1 MYLERPLHLKALL
14 EKKSF
19 FLLGPRATGK
29 TSLIRHQLSHT
40 VLRIDLLRSDVFLRL
55 NSQPWELET
64 IINAHQASS
73 PQLVVIDEI
82 QKIPL
87 LLNEVHRLI
96 EEKNIRFLLTGSSA
110 RKLKAAHV
118 NLLAGRAWEAQLFPL
133 TFREIPNFS
142 LEKYLTI
149 GGLPVVYLSEN
160 PREELIAYVN
170 TYLKEEIQAEA
181 VVRNIQSFS
190 RFLTMSALTNGKMLN
205 FSTLSSDAGIPAST
219 LREYY
224 QILQDTLVGFLL
236 PAWTKTVKRKAMST
250 SKFYFFDIGVAH
262 ELSSITKI
270 EPHSD
275 LYGQAFEHFI
285 AMELRA
291 YLSYTRKHLSLSYWA
306 AKNGQEVDFIIGDSV
321 AIEVKTTKSVSAKH
335 LKGLKTLQEENI
347 CKRYFLIS
355 LDKVHRISDGIEIM
369 YWEDFLNHLWD
380 EKCF

>member
-1 MYLERPLHLKALL
+1 MYPRSLNTSKSN
-14 EKKSF
+14 SF
-19 FLLGPRATGK
+19 FIFGARGTGK
-29 TSLIRHQLSHT
+29 TTYLRET
-40 VLRIDLLRSDVFLRL
+40 FTEVDAYRIDLLDQSVLAELDARPERL
-55 NSQPWELET
+55 AGIVARQKKPW
-64 IINAHQASS
+64 II
-73 PQLVVIDEI
+73 VDEI
-82 QKIPL
+82 QKVPAL
-87 LLNEVHRLI
+87 LDEVHRLI
-96 EEKNIRFLLTGSSA
+96 ESEQQKFVLTGSSA
-110 RKLKAAHV
+110 RKLKRNAA
-118 NLLAGRAWEAQLFPL
+118 NLLAGRAFVFKLFPL
-133 TFREIPNFS
+133 THQELGDRFELDEVLSYGSLPKVFS
-142 LEKYLTI
+142 FTTHRDKVLFLKSY
-149 GGLPVVYLSEN
+149 
-160 PREELIAYVN
+160 AD

-190 RFLTMSALTNGKMLN
+190 RFLKMSALTNGKMLN